1 MFDVGGGEL
10 LLIVLAILLLFGPQ
24 KLPEVAQTIGKGM
37 RKVKQAQAQFQSQLN
52 EIQNEITKDE
62 APSDKS
68 KTSND
73 KPTEPT
79 ENVSL
84 HKIGAYDQLDLDQNF
99 VTNYIRNEEEKA
111 VRDSEVTDE
120 NEIPKTENE
129 N

>member
-68 KTSND
+68 KTANE

-79 ENVSL
+79 ENLSP

-99 VTNYIRNEEEKA
+99 VTNYVRNEEEKA
-111 VRDSEVTDE
+111 VRDSEETAE
-120 NEIPKTENE
+120 NEIPKKDNE

>member
-52 EIQNEITKDE
+52 EIQNEITKDDT
-62 APSDKS
+62 PSDKS
-68 KTSND
+68 QTANNKSA
-73 KPTEPT
+73 EPT
-79 ENVSL
+79 EIEST
-84 HKIGAYDQLDLDQNF
+84 HKIGAYDQLELDQNF
-99 VTNYIRNEEEKA
+99 VTNYVRSEEEKA
-111 VRDSEVTDE
+111 VKDTEETSEND
-120 NEIPKTENE
+120 IPKTDNE